1 MRSLRPALTIGVV
14 IASLTLRA
22 ARTDS
27 GLAVEVD
34 SAGEPSPDIEWI
46 VADEGERPG
55 LSNPLFSDGLVIVGN
70 DMGALRAFDPATGA
84 DVWRFNQPGRIFYR
98 PAADAER
105 VYAVAESGALF
116 AVDRQQ
122 GQLVWRRASDVGFGA
137 VAVDA
142 DSGLAFAAGND
153 GQVFALKATTGEP
166 RWSANILDDAPPDP
180 PGFDGNRARIQG
192 KPARPNDAVCE
203 GGAVFISIFDQCRV
217 VGFDVADGKKCF
229 DYQTGGWVWGAPAVT
244 EDSVFI
250 GSQDDSLH
258 CVDRTTSALIWSFKT
273 KARIEC
279 TPSVDDWH
287 VYFTSCDGG
296 LYCLDRQ
303 SGAEV
308 WRFEVDGPTKAIY
321 SKPLLLHDTVA
332 FAAGDGKVYAV
343 DRATGAMRWS
353 LVPVEGAEL
362 YSSLASDGRRLF
374 VTSRPK
380 REKTGKAALVAIDP
394 YFGQ

>member
-1 MRSLRPALTIGVV
+1 MFLRPALLFCVV
-14 IASLTLRA
+14 LASLTLRA
-22 ARTDS
+22 TTMES
-27 GLAVEVD
+27 GLAAEVD
-34 SAGEPSPDIEWI
+34 SATEPSPDIEWI
-46 VADEGERPG
+46 VADEGERSG

-70 DMGALRAFDPATGA
+70 DSGTLRAFKPATGA
-84 DVWRFNQPGRIFYR
+84 DVWRFNQPGRIYHR

-105 VYAVAESGALF
+105 VYALAEFGALF
-116 AVDRQQ
+116 AVDRKN
-122 GQLVWRRASDVGFGA
+122 GQLVWQRGSDVGFGA

-142 DSGLAFAAGND
+142 ESGLLFAAGND
-153 GQVFALKATTGEP
+153 GHVRAFKAANGEEC
-166 RWSANILDDAPPDP
+166 WSANILDDAPPDP
-180 PGFDGNRARIQG
+180 PGANGNRARFQG
-192 KPARPNDAVCE
+192 KPVRPNDAVCQ
-203 GGAVFISIFDQCRV
+203 GGAVFVSIFDQCRV
-217 VGFDVADGKKCF
+217 VGFNIADGQKCF
-229 DYQTGGWVWGAPAVT
+229 DYQAGGWVWGAPAVT

-258 CVDRTTSALIWSFKT
+258 CVDRATSVLIWSFKT

-279 TPSVDDWH
+279 TPTVDDWH

-308 WRFEVDGPTKAIY
+308 WRFEVDGPKKSIY
-321 SKPLLLHDTVA
+321 SQPLLLDETVA

-343 DRATGAMRWS
+343 DRAIGAMRWS

-380 REKTGKAALVAIDP
+380 QEKTGKAALVAIDP